1 MNHLLLF
8 NKPFNVLCQFTD
20 SEGRPSLADFVPIP
34 NVYAAGRL
42 DFDSEGL
49 VILTDSGW
57 LQHHI
62 AEPQHKL
69 PKTYW
74 VQVERIPD
82 EDALSQLARGV
93 ALKDGVTLPAQVRMI
108 EPPPVW
114 DRDPPIRFRK
124 SVPTA
129 WLEMEIIE
137 GKKRQIRRM
146 TAAAGHPTLR
156 LIRYAIGPWTLG
168 ALQPGERVEVP
179 CPRNVE
185 ELRRLVED
193 FRTRTALHLQRR
205 TD

>member
-1 MNHLLLF
+1 MNRLLLF

-20 SEGRPSLADFVPIP
+20 PEGRPTLADYVPVP

-49 VILTDSGW
+49 VILTDAGW
-57 LQHHI
+57 LQQHI
-62 AEPQHKL
+62 AEPQYKL

-82 EDALSQLARGV
+82 EPVLTQLAHGV
-93 ALKDGVTLPAQVRMI
+93 ASKDGITRPARVRII

-114 DRDPPIRFRK
+114 ERVPPIRYRK

-129 WLEMEIIE
+129 WLELEIAE

-146 TAAAGHPTLR
+146 TAAVGHPTLR
-156 LIRYAIGPWTLG
+156 LIRVAIGPWTLG
-168 ALQPGERVEVP
+168 ELRPGEWVEVP
-179 CPRNVE
+179 CPQKIKESPKKR
-185 ELRRLVED
+185 D
-193 FRTRTALHLQRR
+193 G
-205 TD
+205 